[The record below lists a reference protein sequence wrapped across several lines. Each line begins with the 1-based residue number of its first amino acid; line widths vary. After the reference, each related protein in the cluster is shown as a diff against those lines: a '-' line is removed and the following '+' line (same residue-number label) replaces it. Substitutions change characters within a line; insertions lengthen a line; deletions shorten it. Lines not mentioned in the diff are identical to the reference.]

1 MEKLQGKV
9 FGLLMASLGVIDFEA
24 RDKWQQLVDDLKP
37 LKLDR
42 ELRVSIFWEIIVEFD
57 KLPLEAVEEAFSL
70 FMKHT
75 K

>member
-1 MEKLQGKV
+1 MKLEGKI
-9 FGLLMASLGVIDFEA
+9 FGLLMACYGVTDFES

>member
-1 MEKLQGKV
+1 MKLEGKI
-9 FGLLMASLGVIDFEA
+9 FGLLMACFGVVDFEA
-24 RDKWQQLVDDLKP
+24 RDKWQTLVDDIKP

-42 ELRVSIFWEIIVEFD
+42 ELRVSIFWEVIVEFE
-57 KLPLEAVEEAFSL
+57 KLPLEAIEEAFSL

>member
-1 MEKLQGKV
+1 MKLEGKI
-9 FGLLMASLGVIDFEA
+9 FGLLMACFGAVDFEA
-24 RDKWQQLVDDLKP
+24 RDKWQTLVDDIKP

-42 ELRVSIFWEIIVEFD
+42 ELRVSIFWETIVEFD